1 MKIIAGTGHRPP
13 KIGGY
18 KLPNPKYN
26 YICQQTEKI
35 LLTEQPDKV
44 ISGMALGFDS
54 WLANI
59 AIKLGIPFIAAV
71 PFEGQERAWPME
83 SQKVFHKLLDR
94 AAEVVIVSEGGYA
107 AYKMQTRNTWMV
119 DQCDKLIAIWD
130 GSKGGT
136 SNCVDYAVS
145 KNKEII
151 RINPSN
157 ITI

>member
-1 MKIIAGTGHRPP
+1 MIIAFTGHRPN
-13 KIGGY
+13 KIGGFT
-18 KLPNPKYN
+18 LPNPMYN
-26 YICQQTEKI
+26 YICQQIEKI
-35 LLTEQPDKV
+35 LLEQKPNKI
-44 ISGMALGFDS
+44 ISGMALGVDQ
-54 WLANI
+54 WAANLAI
-59 AIKLGIPFIAAV
+59 RLKIPFIAAV
-71 PFEGQERAWPME
+71 PFKGQERTWPME
-83 SQKVFHKLLDR
+83 SQKVFYKLLDK

-119 DQCDKLIAIWD
+119 DKCDKLIAIWD

-145 KNKEII
+145 KNKDII